1 MPMQQFQV
9 RRDSFSQ
16 HRLVDAQP
24 AELAD
29 GQVRVRI
36 ERFAYT
42 ANNVTY
48 AAAGDTLGYWQF
60 FPPADDTEQ
69 VWGMTPVWGF
79 AVVNESRHDDV
90 PVGERLFGYWPPAH
104 SWVLQPERVSE
115 QRLFDGAP
123 HRAKLPPT
131 YNAYSRVVAEPGYD
145 PAMDAY
151 RMLLW
156 PLYVTAFCLCDAL
169 KEASWHGAS
178 QIVILSASSKTSI
191 GLAQGLAADDDA
203 PAVVGVTSARNL
215 QFVNELGVYNQA
227 HTYDAINAL
236 DTTRPSVIVDMSGN
250 SALLAS
256 LMDQMGDA
264 LKQCVLVGMTHWDA
278 AGGQGVAAD
287 PRSHFFFAPGHIQRR
302 VGDWGADGFAEKS
315 QAFLAAGVRQSTS
328 WLELTAVDGLPALAA
343 VYPKVCAGTVP
354 PNQGLIVNPGA

>member
-1 MPMQQFQV
+1 MQQFQV
-9 RRDSFSQ
+9 RRDDFTS
-16 HRLVDAQP
+16 HRLADAP
-24 AELAD
+24 ESPLAD
-29 GQVRVRI
+29 GQVRMRI

-60 FPPADDTEQ
+60 FPPADDEEQ
-69 VWGMTPVWGF
+69 AWGMTPVWGF
-79 AVVNESRHDDV
+79 AEVSESRHDEV
-90 PVGERLFGYWPPAH
+90 PVGERLFGYWPPADA
-104 SWVLQPERVSE
+104 WVLQPERIGA

-123 HRAKLPPT
+123 NRAKLPPT
-131 YNAYSRVVAEPGYD
+131 YNAYSRVAAERGYD

-156 PLYVTAFCLCDAL
+156 PLYVTAFCLWDAL
-169 KEASWHGAS
+169 KAANWHDAE

-203 PAVVGVTSARNL
+203 PTVVGVTSARNL
-215 QFVNELGVYNQA
+215 QFVDDLSAYDQA
-227 HTYDAINAL
+227 HTYDSIDAL
-236 DTTRPSVIVDMSGN
+236 DTTRPTVIVDMSGN

-256 LMDQMGDA
+256 LMDELGDA

-287 PRSHFFFAPGHIQRR
+287 PRSHFFFAPGHIQQR
-302 VGDWGADGFAEKS
+302 VSDWGADGFASKS
-315 QAFLAAGVRQSTS
+315 QAFLAAGVRQSAS
-328 WLELTAVDGLPALAA
+328 WLELTAVEGLPALAA
-343 VYPKVCAGTVP
+343 VYPKVCDGTLP
-354 PNQGLIVNPGA
+354 PNQGLIVTPGV